1 MCSLTICSCDDGY
14 QMGEDEITH
23 ATVGLVLN
31 SLDDIHCL
39 TEARHK
45 DTDFLDNILDDDQLH
60 ALLNLYDQISTN
72 SYRPFRWAN
81 TNIQIDV
88 GCYWLKWTHAMNT
101 NLE

>member
-1 MCSLTICSCDDGY
+1 MIITIILGSCDDGY

-81 TNIQIDV
+81 KYILPTGI
-88 GCYWLKWTHAMNT
+88 KM
-101 NLE
+101 

>member
-1 MCSLTICSCDDGY
+1 MMVITIIINFCSCDDGY

-45 DTDFLDNILDDDQLH
+45 DTDFLDNILEDDQLH

-72 SYRPFRWAN
+72 NYRPFRWAN
-81 TNIQIDV
+81 PSVVNRSRWENI
-88 GCYWLKWTHAMNT
+88 G
-101 NLE
+101 

>member
-1 MCSLTICSCDDGY
+1 MIITIILGSCDDGY

-72 SYRPFRWAN
+72 SYRPFRWVN
-81 TNIQIDV
+81 KYILPTGI
-88 GCYWLKWTHAMNT
+88 KM
-101 NLE
+101 

>member
-1 MCSLTICSCDDGY
+1 MVITIILGSCDDGY

-45 DTDFLDNILDDDQLH
+45 DTDFLDNILEDDQLH

-72 SYRPFRWAN
+72 NYRPFRWAN
-81 TNIQIDV
+81 Q
-88 GCYWLKWTHAMNT
+88 
-101 NLE
+101 

>member
-1 MCSLTICSCDDGY
+1 
-14 QMGEDEITH
+14 MGEDEITH

-72 SYRPFRWAN
+72 SYRPFRWAQ
-81 TNIQIDV
+81 TQISRCE
-88 GCYWLKWTHAMNT
+88 GFYWLKWTKQ
-101 NLE
+101 

>member
-1 MCSLTICSCDDGY
+1 
-14 QMGEDEITH
+14 MGEDEITH

-72 SYRPFRWAN
+72 SYRPFRWVN
-81 TNIQIDV
+81 KI
-88 GCYWLKWTHAMNT
+88 YY
-101 NLE
+101 LEASRCELDILINKVACI